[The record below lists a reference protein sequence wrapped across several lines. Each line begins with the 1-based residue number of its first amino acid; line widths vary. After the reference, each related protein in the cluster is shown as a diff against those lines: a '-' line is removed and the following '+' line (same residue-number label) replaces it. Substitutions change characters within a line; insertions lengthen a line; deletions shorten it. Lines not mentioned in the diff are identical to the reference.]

1 LDKTFPKEAEI
12 NVRIFAFILARCS
25 TMVLHP
31 APDLKPL
38 LYPELVAVKN
48 VNHRRAG

>member
-1 LDKTFPKEAEI
+1 LDKTFPREAEI
-12 NVRIFAFILARCS
+12 NVRIFAFILARYL

-38 LYPELVAVKN
+38 LCPDLVAVKN
-48 VNHRRAG
+48 VNHRKAG